1 MSNREAVAK
10 YRTTEKGKASAAI
23 RSKRYRER
31 HPDKCKENLQRWRAL
46 NPNKVI
52 ASQHKRM
59 CTRHGITL
67 ERRNSILES
76 QNYVCALCLLPEQD
90 NNKFVID
97 HDHNCCPKSFSC
109 GKCIRGIIHSK
120 CNKAIG
126 FLEDKEKLAIMAYE
140 YLVNTRKGKNM
151 SSFRQTQTEIN
162 DAKCLEDALKQLGYK
177 PSVSAEK
184 QAVRGHYNE
193 SRKAEIVLK
202 KEDLKEGGDVGFS
215 KDAKG
220 NFSIVTDTYVM
231 RNGFNL
237 EKFTKDVKQKYAEVK
252 IRKQASAAGLTFLK
266 KVDNGNGGFKLQF
279 VKA

>member
-1 MSNREAVAK
+1 
-10 YRTTEKGKASAAI
+10 
-23 RSKRYRER
+23 
-31 HPDKCKENLQRWRAL
+31 
-46 NPNKVI
+46 
-52 ASQHKRM
+52 
-59 CTRHGITL
+59 
-67 ERRNSILES
+67 
-76 QNYVCALCLLPEQD
+76 
-90 NNKFVID
+90 
-97 HDHNCCPKSFSC
+97 
-109 GKCIRGIIHSK
+109 
-120 CNKAIG
+120 
-126 FLEDKEKLAIMAYE
+126 
-140 YLVNTRKGKNM
+140 M

-162 DAKCLEDALKQLGYK
+162 DAKCLEDALKQMGYK
-177 PSVSAEK
+177 PSVSSEK

-215 KDAKG
+215 KDSKG

-266 KVDNGNGGFKLQF
+266 KIDTQNGGFKLQF